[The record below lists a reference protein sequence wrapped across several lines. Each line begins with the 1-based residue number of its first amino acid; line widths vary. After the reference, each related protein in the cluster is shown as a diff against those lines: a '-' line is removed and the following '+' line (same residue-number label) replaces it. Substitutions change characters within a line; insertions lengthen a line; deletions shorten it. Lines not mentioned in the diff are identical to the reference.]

1 MYSKIISGAVMGVDG
16 TMITVEADVNDGLPT
31 LTMVGY
37 LSSSVR
43 EAGERVRTALK
54 NSGYHLPP
62 KRITINLSPANV
74 RKDGSGYDLP
84 IALAVLMS
92 LGISIE
98 YDLSKTMVIGELGLD
113 GTVKPISGV
122 LPMVHMAY
130 KEGMCSC
137 IVPYENAGEAALIN
151 GIEVIPVR
159 SLTEMMELVQG
170 RLSINPYKD
179 GFLAD
184 SSVQEDMSDI
194 KGQEVMKR
202 GMEIA
207 AAGFHNVLMSGAA
220 GAGKSM
226 LARRLPSIMP
236 ELTLEESIE
245 VTKIYSVSGM
255 LKENS
260 RLVNKRPFR
269 SPHHT
274 ISAKALV
281 GGGSVP
287 RPGEISLAHKG
298 VLFLDELPE
307 FNKNTLEVLR
317 QPIEDK
323 RVTISR
329 LNNNIVFPAD
339 FMLVAAMNPCPCGYY
354 PNIKKCTCSSVQ
366 IKRYRE
372 KISGPLLDRID
383 INILV
388 RPVEY
393 KELFA
398 GGSEES
404 SEVIKLRVG
413 SAIERQKWRY
423 RTEGFSK
430 NSELPSGILENYI
443 KLGIREQA
451 VLESVYEKKEL
462 SARGAYRI
470 MKLARTIADLDE
482 AADITMEHLQE
493 AIFFRQSERSGELDG
508 I

>member
-98 YDLSKTMVIGELGLD
+98 YDLSKTLVIGELGLD

-170 RLSINPYKD
+170 RLSISPYEG

-207 AAGFHNVLMSGAA
+207 AAGFHNILMSGAA

-226 LARRLPSIMP
+226 LARRFPSIMP

-255 LKENS
+255 LRENS

-317 QPIEDK
+317 QPLEDK

-339 FMLVAAMNPCPCGYY
+339 FMLVAAMNKG
-354 PNIKKCTCSSVQ
+354 NLNLIRHRKRGSS
-366 IKRYRE
+366 
-372 KISGPLLDRID
+372 L
-383 INILV
+383 
-388 RPVEY
+388 
-393 KELFA
+393 
-398 GGSEES
+398 
-404 SEVIKLRVG
+404 
-413 SAIERQKWRY
+413 
-423 RTEGFSK
+423 
-430 NSELPSGILENYI
+430 
-443 KLGIREQA
+443 
-451 VLESVYEKKEL
+451 
-462 SARGAYRI
+462 
-470 MKLARTIADLDE
+470 
-482 AADITMEHLQE
+482 
-493 AIFFRQSERSGELDG
+493 
-508 I
+508 